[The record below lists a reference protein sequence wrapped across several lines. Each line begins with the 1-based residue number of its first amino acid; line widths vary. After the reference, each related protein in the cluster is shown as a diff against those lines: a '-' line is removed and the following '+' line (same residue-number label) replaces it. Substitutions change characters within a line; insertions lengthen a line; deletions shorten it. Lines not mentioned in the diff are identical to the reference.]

1 MVYAWPETAEQ
12 RAGATSCQRTDPA
25 AKREQALAQKMLR
38 SAAYAPSRT
47 AVERVEN
54 ATALIWRL
62 LVVAEKRFRKLL
74 DAPAF

>member
-1 MVYAWPETAEQ
+1 
-12 RAGATSCQRTDPA
+12 
-25 AKREQALAQKMLR
+25 MLR